1 MNLRM
6 PRRRISSSMKSTRYG
21 MSPPHALK
29 RTFSCTCLDRKKNA
43 PYLYDLMITHALDWP
58 SLTCQ
63 WFPDKESPSN
73 KPYTVHRLLLGTHTS
88 GQAADY
94 LQIAT
99 VQIPT
104 RSGPGADVLDRGTY
118 DEERG
123 ELGGHTLPA
132 TQARIRVVQRINHAS
147 EVNRARY
154 MPQNPDLIATK
165 AVSGDV
171 LVFDRTKHPS
181 EPERGGVCKPD
192 IRLVGQ
198 TKEGF
203 GLAWNPNKKGHILG
217 ASEDKTVC
225 HWDVNAY
232 SKGNSSIE
240 PLGVF
245 DDHTAVVGVGFV
257 SLVLVCVITQER
269 RTLTGTRQMKTYL
282 PVWAMTKMLKI
293 WDTRQKAPTSSLQA
307 HDQEIL
313 AVAFNPGAETL
324 LITGSADK
332 TILLHDI
339 KRLGKP
345 LHTFEAH
352 TDEVLHLA
360 WSPHS
365 PTIFAS
371 ASSDRRINVWDLSQI
386 GDGPPEL
393 MFIHGGHTARPSDFC
408 WAPGVGEHWTAVSTS
423 EDNVVMV
430 WQPTMHV
437 WAGEEVHVEEKQLE
451 SEEMEGVENTGAS
464 GSGSGR
470 GTGGGVQSAPRS
482 GSASASG
489 GDMDES

>member
-1 MNLRM
+1 
-6 PRRRISSSMKSTRYG
+6 MKPTV
-21 MSPPHALK
+21 AEDEFEDAEEENK
-29 RTFSCTCLDRKKNA
+29 FINEVKKNA

-63 WFPDKESPSN
+63 WFPDVESPPN
-73 KPYTVHRLLLGTHTS
+73 KPYTTHRLLLGTHTS
-88 GQAADY
+88 GQAPDY

-99 VQIPT
+99 VQIPS
-104 RSGPGADVLDRGTY
+104 RSGPGADVLDRSAY
-118 DEERG
+118 DDERG

-132 TQARIRVVQRINHAS
+132 SQARINVVQKINHQG

-165 AVSGDV
+165 AVSGEV
-171 LVFDRTKHPS
+171 LIFDRTKHPS
-181 EPERGGVCKPD
+181 EPERTGVCKPD

-198 TKEGF
+198 NEEGF

-225 HWDVNAY
+225 HWDLNAY
-232 SKGNSSIE
+232 SKANSTIE
-240 PLGVF
+240 PLTVF
-245 DDHTAVVGVGFV
+245 KDHTAVVGDVDWHASNENVFV
-257 SLVLVCVITQER
+257 SV
-269 RTLTGTRQMKTYL
+269 GDD
-282 PVWAMTKMLKI
+282 KMLKI
-293 WDTRQKAPTSSLQA
+293 WDTRQKAPTSSIQA

-313 AVAFNPGAETL
+313 AVAFNPGVESL

-360 WSPHS
+360 WSPRS
-365 PTIFAS
+365 STIFAS

-386 GDGPPEL
+386 GVEQTPDDQEDGPPEL

-408 WAPGVGEHWTAVSTS
+408 WAPGEGEHWTAVSTS

-437 WAGEEVHVEEKQLE
+437 WAGEEVHIEEKQLE
-451 SEEMEGVENTGAS
+451 SEQMEGIEITATS
-464 GSGSGR
+464 GSGAGR
-470 GTGGGVQSAPRS
+470 
-482 GSASASG
+482 G